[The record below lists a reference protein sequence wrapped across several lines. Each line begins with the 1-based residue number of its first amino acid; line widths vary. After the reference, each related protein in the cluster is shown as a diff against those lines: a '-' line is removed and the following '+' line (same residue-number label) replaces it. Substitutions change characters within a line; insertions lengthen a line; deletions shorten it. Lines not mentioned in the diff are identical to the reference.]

1 MAKKRR
7 IVEEDVGAG
16 PSADEA
22 LPEVA
27 APPPAVPEL
36 PLGGAETPAEKPDP
50 GIGDG
55 PIAMGDGAP
64 VATPEPA
71 ADANANASAP
81 EGFVDIRE
89 AVISGM
95 GAEPM
100 PILEGTKKKK
110 TGDAITPE
118 DRAQMAAMVGK
129 VLFDGMLEWG
139 ATRLGSKMTPEGHLQ
154 ALHEQM
160 TAEAIANH
168 QPPPPMGLPIDLNF
182 GALIRGD
189 LANAVVREIS
199 IVLTIKD
206 GMPTP
211 SRYAMGTTAL
221 RAGEPAAANPANPM
235 EGEFVVVVLPATI
248 GMTVAAQFASAGDD
262 MGDKAGKWL
271 KSHEEQIRMVVGA
284 LLAGSYAWALVQDVR
299 GSK

>member
-1 MAKKRR
+1 M
-7 IVEEDVGAG
+7 GAG
-16 PSADEA
+16 PAIEA
-22 LPEVA
+22 QPEA
-27 APPPAVPEL
+27 APQPAVPEL
-36 PLGGAETPAEKPDP
+36 ALGGEGPAAPAEKGDP

-64 VATPEPA
+64 VAPPEPA
-71 ADANANASAP
+71 PEANASAAP
-81 EGFVDIRE
+81 EGFVDIRD
-89 AVISGM
+89 AVIAGM

-100 PILEGTKKKK
+100 PIIDGAKKAKK
-110 TGDAITPE
+110 GDAITPE

-139 ATRLGSKMTPEGHLQ
+139 ATKLGSKMTPEGHIQ
-154 ALHEQM
+154 EMHRQM

-199 IVLTIKD
+199 IVLTMKG
-206 GMPTP
+206 GMPMP
-211 SRYAMGTTAL
+211 VRYAMGVTTL
-221 RAGEPAAANPANPM
+221 RENERAAANAAEPQ
-235 EGEFVVVVLPATI
+235 EGEFVVAVLPATI

-262 MGDKAGKWL
+262 MGQKAEKWL
-271 KSHEEQIRMVVGA
+271 RSHEEQIRMVVGA
-284 LLAGSYAWALVQDVR
+284 LLAGSYAWAVIQDVS

>member
-1 MAKKRR
+1 MA
-7 IVEEDVGAG
+7 EDVQ
-16 PSADEA
+16 
-22 LPEVA
+22 PEVA
-27 APPPAVPEL
+27 ASPPEVPVL
-36 PLGGAETPAEKPDP
+36 PLGDVAPAEKPDT

-64 VATPEPA
+64 VEATPPSAEPA
-71 ADANANASAP
+71 TGAP

-100 PILEGTKKKK
+100 PILDGAKKGKK
-110 TGDAITPE
+110 TGDGITSE
-118 DRAQMAAMVGK
+118 ERAQMAAMVGK
-129 VLFDGMLEWG
+129 ILFDGMLEWG
-139 ATRLGSKMTPEGHLQ
+139 ANRLGSKMTPEGHLQ
-154 ALHEQM
+154 AMHEAM

-182 GALIRGD
+182 AALIKGD

-199 IVLTIKD
+199 IVLTIKE
-206 GMPTP
+206 GTPTP
-211 SRYAMGTTAL
+211 ARYAMGVATL
-221 RAGEPAAANPANPM
+221 RAEERAATNPADPQ

-262 MGDKAGKWL
+262 MGQKAEKWL
-271 KSHEEQIRMVVGA
+271 RSHEEQIRMVVGA
-284 LLAGSYAWALVQDVR
+284 LLAGSYAWAVVQDVR